1 MICSNFLDRYSNL
14 KLVCTHTGAFSL
26 MLRSRMQREIDTN
39 RTLSRSVPKKVGEYL
54 RGLYFDTV
62 CFEPDY
68 LRFAATVVP
77 EQNLLLGSD
86 APFPLG
92 EPEPV
97 KFVRDALTPPQA
109 ELVLAKNFHS
119 LTGH

>member
-1 MICSNFLDRYSNL
+1 
-14 KLVCTHTGAFSL
+14 
-26 MLRSRMQREIDTN
+26 
-39 RTLSRSVPKKVGEYL
+39 VPKKVGEYL

-62 CFEPDY
+62 CFEPEY
-68 LRFAATVVP
+68 LRFATTIVP

-97 KFVRDALTPPQA
+97 KFVREALTPAQA
-109 ELVLAKNFHS
+109 ELALAKNFQA